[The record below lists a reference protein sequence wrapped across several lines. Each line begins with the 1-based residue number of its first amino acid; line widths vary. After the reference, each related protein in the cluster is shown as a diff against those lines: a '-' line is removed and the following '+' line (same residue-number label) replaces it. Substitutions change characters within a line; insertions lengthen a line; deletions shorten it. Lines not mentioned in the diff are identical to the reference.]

1 MVTDWFVAQT
11 SLFSVLEPLLL
22 AHGIL
27 NESEHH
33 SERASSLVSRQSF
46 DLLDDLIDLLARE
59 RAEGRS
65 TLRMLNGILDHLDDF
80 PNDPKLRQRAVTRL
94 VEAVREE
101 IVLCG
106 RLLVQRLTEWKA
118 NGSPGGAAAGEAMI
132 VEAQNPLKELLTE
145 ILQRPEVN
153 LSP

>member
-27 NESEHH
+27 NESEHR

>member
-1 MVTDWFVAQT
+1 MITDWFAAQT
-11 SLFSVLEPLLL
+11 SLFSVMEPLLL

-33 SERASSLVSRQSF
+33 TESSTALVSQQSF
-46 DLLDDLIDLLARE
+46 DLLDDLIDLLARD
-59 RAEGRS
+59 RAAGRS

-80 PNDPKLRQRAVTRL
+80 PNDLKRRQRAVTRL
-94 VEAVREE
+94 VEAVHEE

-106 RLLVQRLTEWKA
+106 RLLVERLTEWKA

-132 VEAQNPLKELLTE
+132 AEAQNPLKELLTE